1 MTPKLTRIFALFRPC
16 CKTDAR
22 CGWLPAAQ
30 AARTMVE
37 ELTAAKTGSNQ
48 VYDSAFSFNANA
60 AKLYIEARL
69 MSW

>member
-1 MTPKLTRIFALFRPC
+1 
-16 CKTDAR
+16 
-22 CGWLPAAQ
+22 
-30 AARTMVE
+30 MVE